1 MAMRLYWVKGG
12 SGLGNP
18 HPNSG
23 TLMPWGR
30 PPQQF
35 CTNRVVTPIV
45 PRMCACCNFVP
56 SMMRSQPKALR
67 VAHRK
72 RVVGVLW

>member
-1 MAMRLYWVKGG
+1 MAMRLYWVMGG
-12 SGLGNP
+12 SRLGNP

-35 CTNRVVTPIV
+35 CTNRVVTPYWLKLPNSLI
-45 PRMCACCNFVP
+45 
-56 SMMRSQPKALR
+56 S
-67 VAHRK
+67 
-72 RVVGVLW
+72 